1 VIALDDAREPHG
13 FAEVNVYEV
22 RCVRNDRS
30 VKVVEPTEGET
41 MKNRRSTSFLLVVM
55 VVFATDA
62 LSADLKKSEPLV
74 IDGKADLTIR
84 GLEIANPQG
93 NGITIRN
100 SKRIRIED
108 CKIGPCKGEA
118 VNIYACE
125 AVTVTENRF
134 EAVSTGVYALDSSQI
149 IVIHNRCLNVHGP
162 FPRGKLAQFDKVTG
176 GGNRINHNL
185 ALNVLGKSNPQDVIN
200 IYKSSGMAD
209 DPIQII
215 GNKIRGGGPSVSG
228 GGIMT
233 GDSGGA
239 YIVVRGNVL
248 VDPGQYGIAIAGG
261 HHIQILDNKVFGKR
275 QPFTNVGIYVWNQ
288 SKAPSH
294 DHTVRGNQVRWFSKS
309 GMENAGWDAKNCG
322 TVTGCDDNDWH
333 ADLDDKLLPTDLL
346 GSP

>member
-1 VIALDDAREPHG
+1 MVSPSSFVSLAL
-13 FAEVNVYEV
+13 
-22 RCVRNDRS
+22 
-30 VKVVEPTEGET
+30 T
-41 MKNRRSTSFLLVVM
+41 
-55 VVFATDA
+55 TDS

-74 IDGKADLTIR
+74 IDGKSDLTIS

-100 SKRIRIED
+100 SKRIRVEG

-125 AVTVTENRF
+125 GITVTGNRF
-134 EAVSTGVYALDSSQI
+134 EAVSTGVYALDSRHI
-149 IVIHNRCLNVHGP
+149 EVTHNRCLNVHGP
-162 FPRGKLAQFDKVTG
+162 FPRGQLAQFDKVTG

-185 ALNVLGKSNPQDVIN
+185 ALNVLGKSNPEDVIN
-200 IYKSSGMAD
+200 IYKSSGTAD
-209 DPIQII
+209 DPIQVI
-215 GNKIRGGGPSVSG
+215 GNKIRGGGPSGSG

-233 GDSGGA
+233 GDGGGA
-239 YIVVRGNVL
+239 YIVVRDNVL

-294 DHTVRGNQVRWFSKS
+294 DHTVKGQSGQVVQQ
-309 GMENAGWDAKNCG
+309 GWDG
-322 TVTGCDDNDWH
+322 ES
-333 ADLDDKLLPTDLL
+333 LL
-346 GSP
+346 GRQELRDGHGLGRQRLACRPG

>member
-1 VIALDDAREPHG
+1 
-13 FAEVNVYEV
+13 
-22 RCVRNDRS
+22 
-30 VKVVEPTEGET
+30 
-41 MKNRRSTSFLLVVM
+41 MKNRRCTWFLLVVM
-55 VVFATDA
+55 LSVSALTTDS

-74 IDGKADLTIR
+74 IDGKADLTIS

-100 SKRIRIED
+100 SKRIRIEG

-125 AVTVTENRF
+125 GITVTGNRF
-134 EAVSTGVYALDSSQI
+134 EAVSTGVYALDSRHI
-149 IVIHNRCLNVHGP
+149 EVTRNRCLNVHGP
-162 FPRGKLAQFDKVTG
+162 FPRGQLAQFDKVTG

-185 ALNVLGKSNPQDVIN
+185 ALNILGKSNPEDVIN
-200 IYKSSGMAD
+200 IYKSSGTAD
-209 DPIQII
+209 DPIQVI
-215 GNKIRGGGPSVSG
+215 GNKIRGGGPSGSG

-233 GDSGGA
+233 GDGGGA
-239 YIVVRGNVL
+239 YIVVRDNIL

-294 DHTVRGNQVRWFSKS
+294 DHAVRGNRS
-309 GMENAGWDAKNCG
+309 GGSTRVGWRIPAGMPRTAGQSQAG
-322 TVTGCDDNDWH
+322 TTTTGM
-333 ADLDDKLLPTDLL
+333 PTWMI
-346 GSP
+346 GSCPRTCSGAP